1 MKPKILPA
9 IFLLA
14 CAAMDARAGEQ
25 ESVYWLLAQ
34 EDGHSWCGYSS
45 AESFKRALKTQKR
58 SENAQVTY
66 YANDVVEM
74 THEVSAENGDWVVV
88 DKYAYADGKMTLRRT
103 NLLVQQNLEV
113 IQETTIRGA
122 AAAPLRIASAAT
134 LDGQK
139 ASTENVTYPDV
150 PVRSNWKDFPFL
162 SVSKKMNASATPVLC
177 EKVD

>member
-1 MKPKILPA
+1 VERGNSSDA
-9 IFLLA
+9 IG
-14 CAAMDARAGEQ
+14 ARASDRET
-25 ESVYWLLAQ
+25 VYWLLAQ

-45 AESFKRALKTQKR
+45 AEAFTRALKTQKR

-88 DKYAYADGKMTLRRT
+88 DKYAYAGGRLTLRRI

-113 IQETTIRGA
+113 VQETTASGA
-122 AAAPLRIASAAT
+122 TAAPFRTVSAAT

-139 ASTENVTYPDV
+139 ASAENVTYPAV
-150 PVRSNWKDFPFL
+150 PVRTNWKDFPFL
-162 SVSKKMNASATPVLC
+162 AVSKKMDASSTPVLC